1 LSFLRSS
8 IVRHCGGREKRGS
21 LTHRV
26 VLWGPGQVG
35 VGALRALIQ
44 HPGLALAGVIVH
56 SKEKVGQDAGDLCG
70 LPPTGIIA
78 TDSIDE
84 ALSVDAEA
92 VAYFASGD
100 YRYREAAGD
109 IARALRAGKNVVST
123 SLVPLCFPPRA
134 DADVVALLE
143 DACKRGGT
151 SLFNSGVDPGWVNDL
166 VPLIF
171 SGFCTHI
178 ESITMLEI
186 LDYSE
191 INQPDIMY
199 DFMGFAAPPEATP
212 PLLEPGRLLS
222 LWSPVVYGLAD
233 GLGLRLD
240 EVTDSVERWITPDDY
255 ETASGPIR
263 AGTMGALRFRL
274 TGHLEGEERI
284 VLEHI
289 TRMGEHSAP
298 EWPRHSSP
306 LGGYRIVLEGMP
318 TYTVDIEMHGRG
330 NNLRGL
336 TYATVMREINAI
348 PAVINARPGILS
360 TRDLPIITGPMRGAT
375 WTGLL

>member
-1 LSFLRSS
+1 
-8 IVRHCGGREKRGS
+8 V
-21 LTHRV
+21 TPRV

-44 HPGLALAGVIVH
+44 HPGLTLAGVIVH
-56 SKEKVGQDAGDLCG
+56 SKEKVGRDAGDLCG
-70 LPPTGIIA
+70 LPATGIIA

-84 ALSVDAEA
+84 GLSIDAEA

-100 YRYREAAGD
+100 YRFREAAED
-109 IARALRAGKNVVST
+109 IARALRASKNVVTT
-123 SLVPLCFPPRA
+123 SLVPLCFSPRA

-143 DACKRGGT
+143 EACRQGGT

-171 SGFCTHI
+171 SGFCSRI

-186 LDYSE
+186 LDYSG

-199 DFMGFAAPPEATP
+199 DFMGFAAPPEAIP

-222 LWSPVVYGLAD
+222 LWAPVVYGLAD

-240 EVTDSVERWITPDDY
+240 EVTDSVERWITPDEY
-255 ETASGPIR
+255 QTASGPIR

-274 TGHLEGEERI
+274 SGLLLGEERI

-330 NNLRGL
+330 SNLRGL

-360 TRDLPIITGPMRGAT
+360 TKDLPIVTGPMRSAT
-375 WTGLL
+375 WTGVL